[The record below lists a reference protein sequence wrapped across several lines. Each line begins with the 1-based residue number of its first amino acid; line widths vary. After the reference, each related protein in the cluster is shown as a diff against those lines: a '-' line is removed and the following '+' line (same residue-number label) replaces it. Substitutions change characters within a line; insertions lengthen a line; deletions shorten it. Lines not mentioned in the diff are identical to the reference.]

1 MEVKR
6 VSRERARA
14 EAVGLLTGRG
24 VDPERG
30 EVYARVL
37 ARRTRDGLRIGIAG
51 AEVCQSCGAIEPFAG
66 LAAAKLKHRKGD
78 YLCSP
83 CLGALSDQSAGAY
96 GAAELGRIEEEM
108 SRRPRRMCEVCTGES
123 LPSGASRVG
132 RRALVCVDCEG
143 ELRRLGRDLET
154 VLSDLSRLRYI
165 ELRHPTLEELLEYDR
180 FNHWQR
186 TALDGAWGR
195 RPSA

>member
-1 MEVKR
+1 
-6 VSRERARA
+6 
-14 EAVGLLTGRG
+14 
-24 VDPERG
+24 
-30 EVYARVL
+30 VL
-37 ARRTRDGLRIGIAG
+37 AVPR
-51 AEVCQSCGAIEPFAG
+51 
-66 LAAAKLKHRKGD
+66 
-78 YLCSP
+78 
-83 CLGALSDQSAGAY
+83 ALSDQSAGAY